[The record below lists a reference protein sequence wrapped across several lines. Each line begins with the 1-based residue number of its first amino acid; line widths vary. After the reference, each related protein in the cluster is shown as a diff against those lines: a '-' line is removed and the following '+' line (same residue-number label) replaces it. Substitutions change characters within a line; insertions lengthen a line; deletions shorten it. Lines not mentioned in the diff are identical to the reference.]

1 MTNNQKVVQVIFSA
15 VDDLNQQLPRDQH
28 LEKSTDSVLLGSQKL
43 DSLGFV
49 NLIVAT
55 EQKIEEEF
63 GTPVSLFDEKAMSQ
77 QNSPFKNIGTLAD
90 YIDSLLENRT
100 K

>member
-1 MTNNQKVVQVIFSA
+1 MTHNQKVMQVIFNA
-15 VDDLNQQLPRDQH
+15 VDDLNQQLPREQH
-28 LEKSTDSVLLGSQKL
+28 LEKSVDSVLVGSQKL

-49 NLIVAT
+49 NLIVMT

-63 GTPVSLFDEKAMSQ
+63 GTSVSLFDEKAMSQ
-77 QNSPFKNIGTLAD
+77 QNSPFKNIGTLAE
-90 YIDSLLENRT
+90 YIDSLLEDRA